1 MIVIISPGKMAHP
14 KTFHYLRAHTMVE
27 KLLDPT
33 YQQKKQ
39 DSLHNLIARFK
50 PGYIPK

>member
-1 MIVIISPGKMAHP
+1 MAHP

-33 YQQKKQ
+33 YRKNKILYIIW
-39 DSLHNLIARFK
+39 LHVLN
-50 PGYIPK
+50 PDT